1 MKRSSPFRA
10 DSEGMTLQ
18 MTSMID
24 VIFLLLIFF
33 VWTSSFYV
41 PEKLLPTP
49 LAAILGN
56 APMTEAITLPPELAD
71 LGEIVIRFH
80 FEKKPYWDIHGTHHD
95 TLDSVLGVLK
105 TLAAQSAEI
114 PVILDIDGNVPME
127 HIISVYDAARLAG
140 FRRVQFAVSMEKS

>member
-10 DSEGMTLQ
+10 DSEGMLLQ
-18 MTSMID
+18 MTPMID

-33 VWTSSFYV
+33 ICTASFHV

-49 LAAILGN
+49 LTAMMGN
-56 APMTEAITLPPELAD
+56 SPTDEPIMLPTEITD
-71 LGEIVIRFH
+71 LGEVVIRFH
-80 FEKKPYWDIHGTHHD
+80 FEVKPYWDIHGTRHD
-95 TLDSVLGVLK
+95 SLAGVLGVLK
-105 TLAAQSAEI
+105 ALAAQSAEI

-140 FRRVQFAVSMEKS
+140 FKRVQFAVSMEK